1 MEILDTDLE
10 SSSNSDSESTSDS
23 SESSRFSSVTF
34 SSNEQES
41 FLHWRFHT
49 FCSWDRLEYMNH
61 AKCLE
66 WISIV
71 NKLVLKKERQL
82 NCRKILETYGYGPED
97 NRILRIDGFVKY
109 YMNMKSANEAR
120 FLTELQRLGMKESL
134 MHYDRRYI
142 ANLSEPIGRGAFGS
156 VYFGLSTD
164 KAKCKENKQV
174 AIKVIQMNWRNPEL
188 TKRVVRELRILRKI
202 SSNDNVITLM
212 DVKIGEMENI
222 RNFEHIH
229 LISNYM
235 TVDLDKHLKDQDMTY
250 TIDEVRSIM
259 KQLLQGLQMLSFR
272 PDCCRKPGVTI
283 RR

>member
-1 MEILDTDLE
+1 M
-10 SSSNSDSESTSDS
+10 
-23 SESSRFSSVTF
+23 
-34 SSNEQES
+34 
-41 FLHWRFHT
+41 
-49 FCSWDRLEYMNH
+49 
-61 AKCLE
+61 
-66 WISIV
+66 
-71 NKLVLKKERQL
+71 
-82 NCRKILETYGYGPED
+82 
-97 NRILRIDGFVKY
+97 
-109 YMNMKSANEAR
+109 
-120 FLTELQRLGMKESL
+120 
-134 MHYDRRYI
+134 
-142 ANLSEPIGRGAFGS
+142 
-156 VYFGLSTD
+156 YFGLSTD

-259 KQLLQGLQMLSFR
+259 KQLLQGLQ
-272 PDCCRKPGVTI
+272 
-283 RR
+283 